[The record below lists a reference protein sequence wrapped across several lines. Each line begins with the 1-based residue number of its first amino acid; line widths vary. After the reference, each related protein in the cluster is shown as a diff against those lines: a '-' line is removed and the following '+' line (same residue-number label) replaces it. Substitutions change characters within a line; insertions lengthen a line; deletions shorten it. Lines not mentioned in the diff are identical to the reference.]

1 MVAEILVIQ
10 AEVYIWFGMLLEI
23 DNAKAIGKPMQHLEI
38 KE

>member
-1 MVAEILVIQ
+1 MVAEILVIK

>member
-1 MVAEILVIQ
+1 MVVEILVIK